1 MQNNWRKV
9 SLGDLQKE
17 GLAHIQ
23 TGPFGTVLK
32 ASEYSDQGVPVISV
46 GEIREGYLKIH
57 DHTPKVSEDTVN
69 RLPQF
74 VLEAGDI
81 VFGRKGA
88 INRNSIVNAEQ
99 SGWFLGSDGIRLRM
113 SPEINSVFVSYTFR
127 SPAVGRWLLQNSS
140 GSIMPSLNQKTL
152 DRLPVWL
159 PEREVQ
165 DAIASLLSSIDQ
177 KIELNNRINAELEA
191 MAKTLY
197 DYWFVQFDFPDAN
210 GKPYKTSG
218 GRMVYNPTLK
228 REIPEGWEVDTLS
241 SWIKSDKTGD
251 WGKEK
256 PEGNYTLQVDCIRG
270 ADINGL
276 NGNGKIDAP
285 VRFILEKN
293 NHKLLAPFDFVIEIS
308 GGSPTQSTGRMAY
321 ITDDVLGR
329 FPHPLICSNFCKAI
343 SLHSKDLFY
352 CFAYLWNSLY
362 ENGILFGWEGKTS
375 GIKNLLFDAFVTK
388 YHVPIPPSQ
397 LAKQFFDFAAPLE
410 QKKQFLLKENSKL
423 ETLRDWLLPML
434 MNGQV
439 TVR

>member
-1 MQNNWRKV
+1 MSKV
-9 SLGDLQKE
+9 SPRRLGDLITLKRGYDLPE
-17 GLAHIQ
+17 KDRVP
-23 TGPFGTVLK
+23 GP
-32 ASEYSDQGVPVISV
+32 YPVISSAGV
-46 GEIREGYLKIH
+46 SGVHHDYKVEGPGVVTGRYGTLGEMYFVDGKYWPHNTALYVQNFKGNDPKYIYYLLSCLGRIRTSDKSAVPG
-57 DHTPKVSEDTVN
+57 VN
-69 RLPQF
+69 RNELHEMAIPAIDDKKLQISIRK
-74 VLEAGDI
+74 VLEA
-81 VFGRKGA
+81 
-88 INRNSIVNAEQ
+88 
-99 SGWFLGSDGIRLRM
+99 
-113 SPEINSVFVSYTFR
+113 
-127 SPAVGRWLLQNSS
+127 
-140 GSIMPSLNQKTL
+140 
-152 DRLPVWL
+152 
-159 PEREVQ
+159 
-165 DAIASLLSSIDQ
+165 IDQ

-218 GRMVYNPTLK
+218 GEMVYNPTLK
-228 REIPEGWEVDTLS
+228 REIPEGWEADTLA
-241 SWIKSDKTGD
+241 SWIKFDKTGD
-251 WGKEK
+251 WGKEE

-285 VRFILEKN
+285 NRYILQKN
-293 NHKLLAPFDFVIEIS
+293 DHKLLVPFDFVIEIS

-321 ITDDVLGR
+321 ITDDVLDR

-343 SLHSKDLFY
+343 SLHNKDLFY

-362 ENGILFGWEGKTS
+362 NNGILFGWEGKTS

-388 YHVPIPPSQ
+388 YHAPIPPSQ

-410 QKKQFLLKENSKL
+410 QKKQSLLKENSKL

-439 TVR
+439 KVS